1 MEHLRA
7 AAAPGSYLVVS
18 HATSEGNP
26 RLAAAAEKMYNAGAA
41 DGQARSQA
49 EILRFFGDWELA
61 EPGLVYA
68 PLWRPG
74 PPADVPAHPEQFWFL
89 AGMARKPEPRVHV
102 TRASA
107 CWTG

>member
-18 HATSEGNP
+18 HATNEGNP

-41 DGQARSQA
+41 DGQARSRA

-61 EPGLVYA
+61 EPGLVT
-68 PLWRPG
+68 PRCGG
-74 PPADVPAHPEQFWFL
+74 PARQRTCPANPEQFWFL
-89 AGMARKPEPRVHV
+89 AGLARKPEPER
-102 TRASA
+102 T
-107 CWTG
+107 